1 MSESKFLTRRQVISL
16 SALAVLSLCSGCSEQ
31 SVDVV
36 RVYRERPPSQV
47 IFSSATRIDDADTNS
62 FDALMSSAFKRGDN
76 IILIQ
81 THQSDT
87 NWSGRLAFWIDAWN
101 QGPEIKTNKRDNYND
116 EFQYSKPPP
125 AYAYP
130 PFPAIDILFIIVSI
144 LDKLEKFIRNLFSFW
159 QYQKELNK
167 RKELLRYYLLDWFL
181 DENSGEYYAVFYKTN
196 VSENF

>member
-1 MSESKFLTRRQVISL
+1 MRESKFLTRRQVISL

-36 RVYRERPPSQV
+36 REYRERPPSQV

-81 THQSDT
+81 THQSNT
-87 NWSGRLAFWIDAWN
+87 NWSVRLAFWIDAWN
-101 QGPEIKTNKRDNYND
+101 QGLNIKREKEDYVV
-116 EFQYSKPPP
+116 PPGAP
-125 AYAYP
+125 AMVSTP
-130 PFPAIDILFIIVSI
+130 WLNLIIMLFFYIE
-144 LDKLEKFIRNLFSFW
+144 KLMDRIERYLRNLFSFW

-167 RKELLRYYLLDWFL
+167 RKELLRSYLLDWFP